1 MKGTIIDVREKN
13 TYRIRRVKAY
23 RKYFWIVKDVE
34 KGCFLWSGGGWHGV
48 VTYKFPLEKPLLTK
62 TDILFAVPGYFS
74 SKKEAI
80 SCLEQG
86 LRR

>member
-1 MKGTIIDVREKN
+1 MSDTTITVREKN
-13 TYRIRRVKAY
+13 SYRIRRIRAY
-23 RKYFWIVKDVE
+23 KRYFWIVKDII
-34 KGCFLWSGGGWHGV
+34 KGCFLWSCGSWMRV
-48 VTYKFPLEKPLLTK
+48 VTLKFLLEKPLLTK